1 MKRILLAA
9 LAAAVLPLAAQAGDL
24 SYTYLQAGYDAAH
37 NDNSG
42 RDSHG
47 WSGAG
52 SVAVG
57 NHFQVLGGFNHS
69 DRDLP
74 NNPSSSVNAWR
85 PGAGFHTPVSGN
97 TDFVADV
104 DYHQASVD
112 GVSRDTKRYS
122 GELGVR
128 SALAPQWEGW
138 AMAGYEH
145 AHDPAGAGRNNGE
158 AFGKLGGQ
166 YKFTKNWG
174 LVAEGRLA
182 ENDRSIF
189 IGPRISF

>member
-24 SYTYLQAGYDAAH
+24 SYNYVQAGYDAAH

-47 WSGAG
+47 WTGDASFAIGE
-52 SVAVG
+52 
-57 NHFQVLGGFNHS
+57 HFQVLGGYSHNN
-69 DRDLP
+69 RDVP
-74 NNPSSSVNAWR
+74 DNSSRTANSWR
-85 PGAGFHTPVSGN
+85 LGGGFHTPVSGN

-112 GVSRDTKRYS
+112 GVSRDVKGYS
-122 GELGVR
+122 AEGGVR
-128 SALAPQWEGW
+128 SALAPRFEGW
-138 AMAGYEH
+138 ALAGYSH
-145 AHDPAGAGRNNGE
+145 IHDPGDGRNNGE

-166 YKFTKNWG
+166 YKFNKNWG

>member
-9 LAAAVLPLAAQAGDL
+9 LAVAVLPLAAQAGDL
-24 SYTYLQAGYDAAH
+24 SYNYVQAGYGATH

-47 WSGAG
+47 WSGSG
-52 SVAVG
+52 SAALG
-57 NHFQVLGGFNHS
+57 EHFQVLGGLSRTN
-69 DRDLP
+69 RDLP
-74 NNPSSSVNAWR
+74 SNPNSNVNAWTL
-85 PGAGFHTPVSGN
+85 GAGFHTPISAK

-112 GVSRDTKRYS
+112 GLSRDIKRYS

-128 SALAPQWEGW
+128 SAMAPQFEGW
-138 AMAGYEH
+138 AMAGYTH
-145 AHDPAGAGRNNGE
+145 AHDPNGDGRNNGE
-158 AFGKLGGQ
+158 VFGKLGGQ

-174 LVAEGRLA
+174 LVAEGTLA
-182 ENDRSIF
+182 ENNRGIF